1 MAEVCP
7 SLFVESNLLKIHI
20 YIYGLYSRSKK
31 LEKQKTKKKK
41 KKNGGKRDGIGN
53 EFGFVLSMYFM

>member
-20 YIYGLYSRSKK
+20 YIFMDYIAGLRNLKNKK
-31 LEKQKTKKKK
+31 QKKKK
-41 KKNGGKRDGIGN
+41 KRGKKRWN
-53 EFGFVLSMYFM
+53 RK

>member
-20 YIYGLYSRSKK
+20 YIFMDYIAGLRNLKNKK
-31 LEKQKTKKKK
+31 QKKKK
-41 KKNGGKRDGIGN
+41 KGRKRDEIGN